1 MGLQQM
7 DWQQLQLVLLLK
19 QLAMELEPLVTAFKV
34 SPTSASI
41 LACVKPSS
49 AIVQTSIIAS
59 SSDMLT
65 IAVLQFNHLS

>member
-7 DWQQLQLVLLLK
+7 DWQQLQLVLLK
-19 QLAMELEPLVTAFKV
+19 QLAMELEPLVPAFKV
-34 SPTSASI
+34 SPSASM
-41 LACVKPSS
+41 LGFVKPSS

-65 IAVLQFNHLS
+65 IAVVLQFNHLN